1 MRKTDPLIDIFKKN
15 KERIDIL
22 GKAWDIFY
30 FEGRAPDVGKR
41 RENFIVEMLR
51 KELPHLIKSVNQ
63 APDTERNWDIEITF
77 QDDST
82 KRYSIKTTEG
92 FSDVKIAWDGFPTK
106 DRILTFNFQADI
118 FYIARNKDKIILCV
132 IDLEKLRDLQ
142 REVEKNE
149 SKLEEYY
156 SLPSSNTN
164 PRGFGLKSSTV
175 KRLIELSKKEE
186 NYLEI
191 DYKPFPVE
199 LILKA
204 KEEYFKGWYDLIKE
218 LIEKYQQ

>member
-1 MRKTDPLIDIFKKN
+1 M
-15 KERIDIL
+15 
-22 GKAWDIFY
+22 
-30 FEGRAPDVGKR
+30 
-41 RENFIVEMLR
+41 
-51 KELPHLIKSVNQ
+51 
-63 APDTERNWDIEITF
+63 
-77 QDDST
+77 
-82 KRYSIKTTEG
+82 
-92 FSDVKIAWDGFPTK
+92 
-106 DRILTFNFQADI
+106 
-118 FYIARNKDKIILCV
+118 
-132 IDLEKLRDLQ
+132 
-142 REVEKNE
+142 
-149 SKLEEYY
+149 EEYY